1 MEETCNCSIT
11 DNGYTTFQ
19 PNTTVGV
26 VGSVSN
32 APCPA
37 CGFCPCC
44 GRRYPSPP
52 NWWYPYTPYTPWHVW
67 PHTLYPWYPGCSPI
81 WCGTGTN
88 ITNPGVN
95 INSVTC

>member
-1 MEETCNCSIT
+1 MEETCNCSNNTYTPDIT
-11 DNGYTTFQ
+11 TG
-19 PNTTVGV
+19 GV
-26 VGSVSN
+26 VDGVSN
-32 APCPA
+32 SQCPA

-52 NWWYPYTPYTPWHVW
+52 NWWYPYTPYTPWQVW
-67 PHTLYPWYPGCSPI
+67 PYTPYPGYSPI